1 MSLFSAS
8 FVIALCRRK
17 STRLVAVIGGLVI
30 ALGILFASFAT
41 LVHQVALSYC
51 EYSCRLSFNEP
62 FCFRRASVALPHH
75 SASISSE
82 SISHSSYLLFEA
94 LAMKFNDFINFPT

>member
-8 FVIALCRRK
+8 IVIALCRRK

-41 LVHQVALSYC
+41 MVHQVALSYC
-51 EYSCRLSFNEP
+51 EYLMLIVGGCWSP
-62 FCFRRASVALPHH
+62 RALMELEFHVG
-75 SASISSE
+75 E
-82 SISHSSYLLFEA
+82 FVRFVTCG
-94 LAMKFNDFINFPT
+94 KFLTCV

>member
-41 LVHQVALSYC
+41 LLHQVALSYC
-51 EYSCRLSFNEP
+51 EYFSRTSTG
-62 FCFRRASVALPHH
+62 
-75 SASISSE
+75 
-82 SISHSSYLLFEA
+82 FETRDSMT
-94 LAMKFNDFINFPT
+94 LEL

>member
-8 FVIALCRRK
+8 IVIALCRRK

-51 EYSCRLSFNEP
+51 EYLMLIAKSEKRLSFNG
-62 FCFRRASVALPHH
+62 A
-75 SASISSE
+75 
-82 SISHSSYLLFEA
+82 
-94 LAMKFNDFINFPT
+94 